1 MTLRD
6 NYREIMKHLRAAYD
20 ATRDFTE
27 PCEDF
32 TAVVQLKEEFFVL
45 RDQIRQFA
53 RCQHGM
59 DRRDL

>member
-1 MTLRD
+1 MTLQE
-6 NYREIMKHLRAAYD
+6 NYREIMKHLNAAYR
-20 ATRDFTE
+20 ATRDFME
-27 PCEDF
+27 PCEDV
-32 TAVVQLKEEFFVL
+32 TAVVLLKEEFFVL